1 LQPGYGSTRL
11 DTPQPLDRMAKR
23 KQSAP
28 EKNRSAK
35 PMAAGRSPSA
45 ASPQSTPLLIA
56 GIGASAGGL
65 EAVTKLVEQLPTNTG
80 MAFVLVQHLDP
91 SQASLLPSLL
101 ARKSPI
107 PVREVADNLHAAPN
121 HLYVMPSNTQVT
133 VSEGSLQL
141 SPRTKTEGVHMPIDH
156 FLRSLAEIHGS
167 KTVGIILSGTGSDG
181 TLGLERIKHEG
192 GLTFAQ
198 DPATAKF
205 DGMPSSAIAAG
216 VVDFILSPEKIASE
230 LGRIS
235 RNPLLFE
242 TAVQKAE
249 EPEPEKMDFS
259 AIFGLLRAASGA
271 DFTHYKHTTVERR
284 IRRRMVLHKLSSL
297 KNYLKLLRGNP
308 AETEALH
315 DDLLINVTSFFR
327 EAGMDE
333 PLKKTVFP
341 KITKDRPAG
350 APIRIWV
357 PGCSTGQEAYSI
369 AICLAEFLGDQ
380 AAVTPIQI
388 FATDLSEKMIRAA
401 RAGIYPAG
409 VSSEVSPAQ
418 LRRFFVETDGRYQI
432 NKALREMIVFARQ
445 DLTKDPPFSNL
456 DLISCCNVLIYLEP
470 VLQKRVFQGFQSSLK
485 PDGFLILGKAETVTA
500 FSELFSVVDKKH
512 RVYSRKPVRSRFA
525 LESAAGQRSPLG
537 KEAAGQS
544 VEARVFDTRLEL
556 QREVDR
562 TLVKKYAPAGVLVND
577 NLDILQFR
585 GETEPYLRP
594 RPGEASLNLLKMARD
609 GVVVGLRSAIQKA
622 RKDKAP
628 VRLEGLK
635 TEYKDKEQQFNLEVL
650 PVSTQSSDRHY
661 LILFDEINP
670 PARRGSKAAK
680 SRGPK
685 QVKSTSKGD
694 VARLQQELAS
704 TRDYLQAIIEAQEA
718 TNEELKSASEE
729 VQSSNEELQS
739 ANEELETAKEEQ
751 QSAYEELTTLNEQI
765 ENRNSELHQLS
776 NDLASL
782 LSGLQI
788 PIVML
793 SNDLRIRR
801 ITPLAETVLN
811 IHAHDV
817 GRSITDIK
825 LGIDVPDLEGF
836 LTEAVQ
842 AFSTIERDVQHRK
855 GRWYSM
861 IVHPSKTQEH
871 KVDGAILMFMEITE
885 RKELDLV
892 QKRYTERLV
901 SADHSKDEFLAMV
914 SHELRTPL
922 NALLGWAH
930 VLAIG
935 GADASVVARASHAI
949 ERSVKSQARILE
961 DLLDISR
968 IVAGKLAIDLQPAM
982 LIPIIEGALGAV
994 QSDAEGKSLE
1004 IELKL
1009 DPAVGPIL
1017 GDPER
1022 LQQVVW
1028 NLLANSI
1035 RYTPSGGRITVELKR
1050 VGASAQISV
1059 SDNGLG
1065 IDAVFLPHVFDRFR
1079 QSASAQA
1086 KTHGGLGLGLA
1097 IVDSIMALH
1106 GGSIL
1111 AESPG
1116 LDHGSTF
1123 TVTLPLLDP
1132 ATAARILDL
1141 PQESAASA
1149 EGRPA
1154 LDGLWILAV
1163 DDEADA
1169 RDLLATVLRQSGASV
1184 TTAGSAAEALAMLG
1198 GEASDRKPDLI
1209 VSDIGM
1215 AGQGGYDLI
1224 RQIRS
1229 MTPEQGGTIPAMA
1242 LTAYASRQDRA
1253 RSLEAGFQNHVAKP
1267 IRVEEFLVLVGKM
1280 MGRAA
1285 H

>member
-1 LQPGYGSTRL
+1 MP
-11 DTPQPLDRMAKR
+11 KR
-23 KQSAP
+23 KQSAS

-35 PMAAGRSPSA
+35 SMAVGRSSPA
-45 ASPQSTPLLIA
+45 AAVQSTPLLIA

-65 EAVTKLVEQLPTNTG
+65 EAVTRLIEQLPADTG

-91 SQASLLPSLL
+91 RQASLLPSLL
-101 ARKSPI
+101 ARTSPI
-107 PVREVADNLHAAPN
+107 PVREVADNLHAEPN
-121 HLYVMPSNTQVT
+121 HLYVMPSNSQVT
-133 VSEGSLQL
+133 VSDGSLRL
-141 SPRTKTEGVHMPIDH
+141 SPRTMTEGVHMPIDH

-167 KTVGIILSGTGSDG
+167 KTVGIVLSGTGSDG

-216 VVDFILSPEKIASE
+216 VVDFVLPPEKIANE

-242 TAVQKAE
+242 AAVQKAE
-249 EPEPEKMDFS
+249 EPAPQKTDYS
-259 AIFGLLRAASGA
+259 AIFGLLRTASGV
-271 DFTHYKHTTVERR
+271 DFAQYKNTTVDRR

-297 KNYLKLLRGNP
+297 KDYEKLLRGNP
-308 AETEALH
+308 AEAEALH
-315 DDLLINVTSFFR
+315 DDMLINVTCFFR
-327 EAGMDE
+327 EKGMSE
-333 PLKKTVFP
+333 ALKQTVFP
-341 KITKDRPAG
+341 KITQNRPDG

-357 PGCSTGQEAYSI
+357 PGCSSGQEAYSI
-369 AICLAEFLGDQ
+369 AMGLVDFLGNP
-380 AAVTPIQI
+380 AVLPPIQI
-388 FATDLSEKMIRAA
+388 FATDLSEKMVRAG
-401 RAGIYPAG
+401 RAGIYPEGIA
-409 VSSEVSPAQ
+409 SELSPTQ
-418 LRRFFVETDGRYQI
+418 LRRFFGKANGRYQI
-432 NKALREMIVFARQ
+432 NKALREMIIFARQ

-456 DLISCCNVLIYLEP
+456 DLISCCNVLIYLEHS
-470 VLQKRVFQGFQSSLK
+470 LQKKVFESFQYALK
-485 PDGFLILGKAETVTA
+485 PDGFLILGKAETITA
-500 FSELFSVVDKKH
+500 FPELFSVVDKKH
-512 RVYSRKPVRSRFA
+512 RIYSRKPVRARFA
-525 LESAAGQRSPLG
+525 LESAGDQRSPLERG
-537 KEAAGQS
+537 AASQR
-544 VEARVFDTRLEL
+544 VETRVFDTRLEL

-562 TLVKKYAPAGVLVND
+562 TLVKKYAPTGVLVDD
-577 NLDILQFR
+577 NLDIIQFR
-585 GETEPYLRP
+585 GDTEPYLRP

-609 GVVVGLRSAIQKA
+609 GVAVGLRSAIQKA

-635 TEYKDKEQQFNLEVL
+635 TEYKDEEHKFNLEVL

-661 LILFDEINP
+661 LILFDEIKP
-670 PARRGSKAAK
+670 PALRDSKAAK
-680 SRGPK
+680 SRATRQAK
-685 QVKSTSKGD
+685 LTSKDD
-694 VARLQQELAS
+694 VARLQLELAS
-704 TRDYLQAIIEAQEA
+704 TRDYLQAIIEEQEA

-765 ENRNSELHQLS
+765 ENRNAELNQLS

-801 ITPLAETVLN
+801 FTPLAETVLN

-836 LTEAVQ
+836 LTGAVR
-842 AFSTIERDVQHRK
+842 ALSTMERDVQHRE

-861 IVHPSKTQEH
+861 IVHPSKTEGH
-871 KVDGAILMFMEITE
+871 KVDGTILMFMDITE

-892 QKRYTERLV
+892 QKRYTEQLV

-935 GADASVVARASHAI
+935 GADTSVVARASHAI

-994 QSDAEGKSLE
+994 QSDAAGKSLE

-1009 DPAVGPIL
+1009 DPSVGPVL
-1017 GDPER
+1017 GDTER

-1050 VGASAQISV
+1050 VGASAQILV
-1059 SDNGLG
+1059 SDTGLG
-1065 IDAVFLPHVFDRFR
+1065 IDAVFLPHVFERFR
-1079 QSASAQA
+1079 QSASVPG
-1086 KTHGGLGLGLA
+1086 KTHGGLGLGLT
-1097 IVDSIMALH
+1097 IVDSIVALH

-1111 AESPG
+1111 AESQG
-1116 LDHGSTF
+1116 LGHGSTF

-1132 ATAARILDL
+1132 ATAARIVDQ
-1141 PQESAASA
+1141 PQPSMASA
-1149 EGRPA
+1149 EVRPE
-1154 LDGLWILAV
+1154 LNGLWILAV

-1169 RDLLATVLRQSGASV
+1169 RDLLATVLRQSGAQV
-1184 TTAGSAAEALAMLG
+1184 TTASSSAEALAMLG
-1198 GEASDRKPDLI
+1198 SDRNPDLI

-1215 AGQGGYDLI
+1215 AGQDGYDLI

-1229 MTPEQGGTIPAMA
+1229 MPPEQGGTIPAIA

-1253 RSLEAGFQNHVAKP
+1253 RTLEAGYQAHMAKP

-1280 MGRAA
+1280 TGRARR
-1285 H
+1285 

>member
-1 LQPGYGSTRL
+1 
-11 DTPQPLDRMAKR
+11 
-23 KQSAP
+23 
-28 EKNRSAK
+28 
-35 PMAAGRSPSA
+35 MAAGRPSSA
-45 ASPQSTPLLIA
+45 ATSQSTPLLIA

-65 EAVTKLVEQLPTNTG
+65 EAVTRLVEQLPTDTG

-91 SQASLLPSLL
+91 RQASLLPSLL
-101 ARKSPI
+101 ARTSPI

-133 VSEGSLQL
+133 VSDGSLRL
-141 SPRTKTEGVHMPIDH
+141 SPRTKSEGLHMPIDH

-205 DGMPSSAIAAG
+205 NGMPSSAIAAG
-216 VVDFILSPEKIASE
+216 VVDLVLSPEKIAHE

-235 RNPLLFE
+235 RNPLLFKA
-242 TAVQKAE
+242 AVQKAK
-249 EPEPEKMDFS
+249 EPEPEKTDFGT
-259 AIFGLLRAASGA
+259 IFGLLRAASGV
-271 DFTHYKHTTVERR
+271 DFTEYKSTTVERR
-284 IRRRMVLHKLSSL
+284 IRRRMVLLKLSSL
-297 KNYLKLLRGNP
+297 ADYIELLRNSP
-308 AETEALH
+308 AEAEALH
-315 DDLLINVTSFFR
+315 DDMLINVTCFFR
-327 EAGMDE
+327 ETGMSE
-333 PLKKTVFP
+333 ALKETVFP
-341 KITKDRPAG
+341 NITKNRPDG

-357 PGCSTGQEAYSI
+357 PGCSSGQEAYSI
-369 AICLAEFLGDQ
+369 AMGLADFLGNP
-380 AAVTPIQI
+380 AVLPPIQI
-388 FATDLSEKMIRAA
+388 FATDLSEKMVRAA
-401 RAGIYPAG
+401 RAGIYPEGIA
-409 VSSEVSPAQ
+409 SEISPTQ
-418 LRRFFVETDGRYQI
+418 LRRFFVNTDGRYQI
-432 NKALREMIVFARQ
+432 NKALREMIIFARQ
-445 DLTKDPPFSNL
+445 DLAKDPPFSNL
-456 DLISCCNVLIYLEP
+456 DLISCCNVLIYLEHS
-470 VLQKRVFQGFQSSLK
+470 LKKRVFKSFQYALK

-500 FSELFSVVDKKH
+500 FSELFNIVDKKH
-512 RVYSRKPVRSRFA
+512 RIYSRKPIRPRFA
-525 LESAAGQRSPLG
+525 LESAADQRSPLG
-537 KEAAGQS
+537 RVAASQG

-562 TLVKKYAPAGVLVND
+562 TLVKKFAPAGVLVND

-609 GVVVGLRSAIQKA
+609 GVLVGLRSAIQKA

-635 TEYKDKEQQFNLEVL
+635 TEHNDKEQKFNLEVL

-661 LILFDEINP
+661 LVLFDEINP
-670 PARRGSKAAK
+670 PASRSKAAK
-680 SRGPK
+680 SRGPR
-685 QVKSTSKGD
+685 QVKSTSKDD
-694 VARLQQELAS
+694 VALLQQELAS
-704 TRDYLQAIIEAQEA
+704 TRDYLQAIIEEHEA

-765 ENRNSELHQLS
+765 ENRNSELNQLS
-776 NDLASL
+776 NDLVSL

-801 ITPLAETVLN
+801 FTPLAETVLN
-811 IHAHDV
+811 IHTHDV
-817 GRSITDIK
+817 GRSIIDIK

-836 LTEAVQ
+836 LTEAVR
-842 AFSTIERDVQHRK
+842 AFSTIERDVQHRG

-861 IVHPSKTQEH
+861 LVHPSKTEH
-871 KVDGAILMFMEITE
+871 KVDSAILMFMDITE

-901 SADHSKDEFLAMV
+901 NADHSKDEFLAMV

-968 IVAGKLAIDLQPAM
+968 IVAGKLAVDLQPAM
-982 LIPIIEGALGAV
+982 LIPIIEGALSAV

-1009 DPAVGPIL
+1009 DPSVGPVP
-1017 GDPER
+1017 GDSER

-1035 RYTPSGGRITVELKR
+1035 RYTQRGGRVIVELRR

-1059 SDNGLG
+1059 RDSGLG
-1065 IDAVFLPHVFDRFR
+1065 IDALFLPHVFERFR
-1079 QSASAQA
+1079 QSASVPG

-1097 IVDSIMALH
+1097 IVDSIVALH

-1116 LDHGSTF
+1116 LGHGSTF
-1123 TVTLPLLDP
+1123 TVTLPFLDP
-1132 ATAARILDL
+1132 ATAARIVDQ
-1141 PQESAASA
+1141 PQESAASV

-1169 RDLLATVLRQSGASV
+1169 RDLLATVMRQSGARV
-1184 TTAGSAAEALAMLG
+1184 TTAASGAAALATLG
-1198 GEASDRKPDLI
+1198 EGTSDRKPDLI
-1209 VSDIGM
+1209 ISDIGM
-1215 AGQGGYDLI
+1215 AGQDGYELI

-1242 LTAYASRQDRA
+1242 LTAYASRKDRA
-1253 RSLEAGFQNHVAKP
+1253 RALEAGFQNHLAKP

-1285 H
+1285 R

>member
-1 LQPGYGSTRL
+1 
-11 DTPQPLDRMAKR
+11 MAKR

-65 EAVTKLVEQLPTNTG
+65 EAVTRLVEQLPADTG

-91 SQASLLPSLL
+91 RQASLLPSLL

-121 HLYVMPSNTQVT
+121 HFYVMPSNTQVT
-133 VSEGSLQL
+133 VSDGNLHL
-141 SPRTKTEGVHMPIDH
+141 SPRTKTEGLHMPIDH

-205 DGMPSSAIAAG
+205 DGMPSSAITAG
-216 VVDFILSPEKIASE
+216 VVDFILSPEKIAGE

-235 RNPLLFE
+235 QNPLLFE
-242 TAVQKAE
+242 AAVQKAE
-249 EPEPEKMDFS
+249 EPQPERTDFS
-259 AIFGLLRAASGA
+259 AIFGLLRAASGV

-284 IRRRMVLHKLSSL
+284 IRRRMLLHKLSSL
-297 KNYLKLLRGNP
+297 KNYLKLLRGDP

-315 DDLLINVTSFFR
+315 DDLLINVTTFFR
-327 EAGMDE
+327 EAGMYE
-333 PLKKTVFP
+333 ALKKTVFP
-341 KITKDRPAG
+341 KITKNRPAG

-369 AICLAEFLGDQ
+369 AICLAEFLGDE
-380 AAVTPIQI
+380 AGITPIQI

-432 NKALREMIVFARQ
+432 NKALREMIIFARQ

-470 VLQKRVFQGFQSSLK
+470 FLQKRVFQSFQYALK
-485 PDGFLILGKAETVTA
+485 PDGFLILGKAETITA
-500 FSELFSVVDKKH
+500 FSELFSVADLKH
-512 RVYSRKPVRSRFA
+512 RIYSRKPVRSRFA
-525 LESAAGQRSPLG
+525 LESVADHRSALG

-544 VEARVFDTRLEL
+544 VEARVLDTRLDL

-562 TLVKKYAPAGVLVND
+562 TLVKKYAPVGVLVND

-628 VRLEGLK
+628 VRLAGLK
-635 TEYKDKEQQFNLEVL
+635 TEYKDKEQKFNLEVL
-650 PVSTQSSDRHY
+650 PVGTQWSDRHY

-670 PARRGSKAAK
+670 PASRGSKAAK

-685 QVKSTSKGD
+685 QVKSTFKDD

-704 TRDYLQAIIEAQEA
+704 TRDYLQAIIEEQEA

-765 ENRNSELHQLS
+765 ENRNSELSQLS
-776 NDLASL
+776 GDLVSL

-801 ITPLAETVLN
+801 FTPLAEAVLN
-811 IHAHDV
+811 VHPHDV
-817 GRSITDIK
+817 GRSISDIK
-825 LGIDVPDLEGF
+825 LGIDVTGLEGF
-836 LTEAVQ
+836 LNEVITAS
-842 AFSTIERDVQHRK
+842 STRERDVQDRK

-861 IVHPSKTQEH
+861 IVHPSQTEKH
-871 KVDGAILMFMEITE
+871 RVDGIILMFIDITAH
-885 RKELDLV
+885 KELE
-892 QKRYTERLV
+892 QIQRRYSDQLV

-930 VLAIG
+930 VLAIAG
-935 GADASVVARASHAI
+935 SDTAVVARASHAI

-968 IVAGKLAIDLQPAM
+968 IVAGKLAMDLQPAM

-1009 DPAVGPIL
+1009 DPSVGPVP

-1050 VGASAQISV
+1050 MGASAQISV
-1059 SDNGLG
+1059 SDTGLG
-1065 IDAVFLPHVFDRFR
+1065 IDAVFLPHVFERFR
-1079 QSASAQA
+1079 QSASVQA

-1097 IVDSIMALH
+1097 IVDSIVALH

-1116 LDHGSTF
+1116 LGHGCTF

-1132 ATAARILDL
+1132 ATAARILDQ
-1141 PQESAASA
+1141 PHESTTSPA
-1149 EGRPA
+1149 GRPA
-1154 LDGLWILAV
+1154 LDGLLILV
-1163 DDEADA
+1163 VEDEVNAGN
-1169 RDLLATVLRQSGASV
+1169 LLATVLRQSGAKV
-1184 TTAGSAAEALAMLG
+1184 ATASSAAEALAALG
-1198 GEASDRKPDLI
+1198 GETSDRKPDLI
-1209 VSDIGM
+1209 ISDIDM
-1215 AGQGGYDLI
+1215 PGQDGYDLI
-1224 RQIRS
+1224 HQIRS

-1242 LTAYASRQDRA
+1242 LTSYASRKDRA
-1253 RSLEAGFQNHVAKP
+1253 RALEAGFQNHVAKP
-1267 IRVEEFLVLVGKM
+1267 IRVEEFLGLVGKM
-1280 MGRAA
+1280 TGRAR